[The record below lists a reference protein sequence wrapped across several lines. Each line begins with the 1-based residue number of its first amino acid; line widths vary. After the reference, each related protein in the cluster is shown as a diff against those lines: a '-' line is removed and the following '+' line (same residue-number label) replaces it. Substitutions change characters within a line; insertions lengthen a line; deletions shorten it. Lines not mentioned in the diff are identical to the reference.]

1 MIHMYFCSS
10 FTPLNNPLFDLRK
23 DMAVKFPVITG
34 ESDVPASYI
43 ETENTIR
50 MMQWERT
57 SIAGD
62 IRREEELLKQAKANF
77 QGQP

>member
-10 FTPLNNPLFDLRK
+10 FTPINALYDFRK

-43 ETENTIR
+43 KTENTIR
-50 MMQWERT
+50 MLKWERT
-57 SIAGD
+57 CIAGD
-62 IRREEELLKQAKANF
+62 IRREEELIKQVKANF
-77 QGQP
+77 QGQT